1 MIFDRNS
8 MPVLERVRLL
18 EEALASATFTLD
30 ELEVILD
37 SELDPSDVVNYITAV
52 RRDRMN

>member
-18 EEALASATFTLD
+18 EEALASTTFTLD

>member
-8 MPVLERVRLL
+8 VPVLERVRLL
-18 EEALASATFTLD
+18 EEALANATFTLD